1 MFGENG
7 WGPHCRLS
15 YCVKII
21 SELYQNHFPMLIQ
34 WESGSG
40 ALWQWCA
47 DEG

>member
-1 MFGENG
+1 MFEENG

-15 YCVKII
+15 YGVKII

-40 ALWQWCA
+40 ALWQWWA